1 MFKHCVICN
10 ENITLFVM
18 IMITDSG
25 KALIRGDQI
34 LLADLK
40 YRSTTS
46 EQMLMSKIL
55 FLPIISENSRIVYV
69 NLVFY
74 KCFFKKRK
82 MLIRSYL

>member
-46 EQMLMSKIL
+46 EQLLMSKIL

-74 KCFFKKRK
+74 KWFFKKRQ

>member
-1 MFKHCVICN
+1 MPHAAISFMFKHCVICN

-18 IMITDSG
+18 IMITDIG

-46 EQMLMSKIL
+46 EQLSIL
-55 FLPIISENSRIVYV
+55 S
-69 NLVFY
+69 
-74 KCFFKKRK
+74 C
-82 MLIRSYL
+82 